1 MENRESCKSVSVSE
15 NVPGAPSDPIMEVEE
30 KLPLCLH
37 NLEERRPSD
46 RILKERETS
55 HILIGRKNKSS
66 VRILILWN

>member
-46 RILKERETS
+46 RILKETS
-55 HILIGRKNKSS
+55 HILIGSKNKSS
-66 VRILILWN
+66 IEH